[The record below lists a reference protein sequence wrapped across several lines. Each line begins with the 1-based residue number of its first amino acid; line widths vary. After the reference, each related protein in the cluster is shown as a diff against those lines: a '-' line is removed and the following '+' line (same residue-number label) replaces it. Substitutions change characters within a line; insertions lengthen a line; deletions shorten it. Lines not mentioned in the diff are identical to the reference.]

1 MSVSPRHIL
10 YQGAM
15 LSSLAQTAFRAL
27 RQKRPSGIP
36 HPPPTPGEAF
46 QMTVPPRPDRLIDDY
61 IRHVGGDP
69 HAYAGIVPFH
79 LFPQWGFPLLAKTLR
94 EIPYDLTKVLNGGCR
109 VVIAEE
115 LARGVPLQLRARLE
129 SVDADERRAILT
141 QRLVTGTAQHPEA
154 LISEVIAFIPLR
166 RRGKKGEERK
176 EPPRVPE
183 DAREVGRFH
192 VGRRAGLDFAFLTGD
207 FNPIHWIP
215 AAARAAGQKG
225 VILHGFSTMAHAVE
239 ILNRHLWGGDVRRLR
254 SLDVRFTRPLLLPAT
269 PAVFISGGNEL
280 YVGDGPGA
288 PTYLTGTYET
298 R

>member
-15 LSSLAQTAFRAL
+15 LSSLAQTALRAL
-27 RQKRPSGIP
+27 RQKKPRGIP
-36 HPPPTPGEAF
+36 EPPPTPGEVF
-46 QMTVPPRPDRLIDDY
+46 QATVPPRPDRLIDDY

-69 HAYAGIVPFH
+69 RSYAGIVPFH
-79 LFPQWGFPLLAKTLR
+79 LFPQWGFPLLARTLR
-94 EIPYDLTKVLNGGCR
+94 DIPYDLTKVLNGGCR
-109 VVIAEE
+109 VVIEHDI
-115 LARGVPLQLRARLE
+115 ARGVPLHLRARLE

-141 QRLVTGTAQHPEA
+141 QRLVTGTAEHAEA
-154 LISEVIAFIPLR
+154 LIAEVIAFIPLG
-166 RRGKKGEERK
+166 RRGEKGGEKKAS
-176 EPPRVPE
+176 PTVPV

-192 VGRRAGLDFAFLTGD
+192 VGRRSGLAFAFLTGD

-239 ILNRHLWGGDVRRLR
+239 MLSRRLWGGDVRRLR

-280 YVGDGPGA
+280 YVGDVPGS